1 MSAVSGFPGPRQ
13 LAVLVWVP
21 LLLAFPVLSLSGDAL
36 SLAINITVAVAMATT
51 TVVAVMKGGAC
62 GEMRTPSVL
71 AYLMLVVLVATMSTQ
86 GEEWQPC
93 WVLVAVV
100 APAVLRGWWLLGAIV
115 LATVG
120 VAVSSAATGAGVQE
134 TYWLSVGGT
143 ALAGASTTSFLRLME
158 SNEALQRTREELAK
172 AAVAEERERFSRD
185 LHDLLGHTLSVM
197 VVKAQ
202 AVRRLAGR
210 DPDAAATHA
219 ADIEHIGRTALSD
232 VRMAVDQTRVMS
244 LPDELDRA
252 RDALG
257 AAGIECEV
265 VACDVPDR
273 AGPVLAWVA
282 REAATNVLRH
292 SGATHCRFEVTTRG
306 SEIELMVSDD
316 GVGGPPPSG
325 RTGGLDGL
333 RQRVGAIGGRF
344 EAHPSAEGFRVLARV
359 PAT

>member
-21 LLLAFPVLSLSGDAL
+21 LLLVFPLLSLSGDAPR
-36 SLAINITVAVAMATT
+36 LAVHIVAAVAMAAS
-51 TVVAVMKGGAC
+51 TVVAVMTGGLC
-62 GEMRTPSVL
+62 GEMRAPSVL
-71 AYLMLVVLVATMSTQ
+71 AYLMLVVLVAAMSTQ
-86 GEEWQPC
+86 GEEWQSC

-120 VAVSSAATGAGVQE
+120 VAVSTAATGDGVQD

-172 AAVAEERERFSRD
+172 AAVADERERFSRD

-210 DPDAAATHA
+210 DPDAAAAHA
-219 ADIEHIGRTALSD
+219 SDIEDIGRTALAD
-232 VRMAVDQTRVMS
+232 VRAAVDQTRHLS

-252 RDALG
+252 RDALA
-257 AAGIECEV
+257 AAGIGCEV
-265 VACDVPDR
+265 RACAVPPT
-273 AGPVLAWVA
+273 AGQVLAWVV
-282 REAATNVLRH
+282 RESSTNVLRH
-292 SGATHCRFEVTTRG
+292 SGAAHCRFEVTERG
-306 SEIELMVSDD
+306 EEIELSVSDD
-316 GVGGPPPSG
+316 GVGGPPPEG
-325 RTGGLDGL
+325 RTGGLEGL
-333 RQRVGAIGGRF
+333 RQRVSAIGGRF
-344 EAHPSAEGFRVLARV
+344 EAHPSDDGFRVLARV
-359 PAT
+359 PAS